1 MKLTRTPSWQTITRE
16 KKDLYDEGVKVTVS
30 DLMTNMNNKYLSLVE
45 DGTFNQLTETDKKKV
60 ALQSLVKKQEQKLR
74 DVNLILSKKLMGKLR
89 KMKED
94 RVPSTSSRTKR
105 DRFKNRYRVYIG
117 THK

>member
-16 KKDLYDEGVKVTVS
+16 KEDLYDEGVKVTVS

-60 ALQSLVKKQEQKLR
+60 ALQSLVKKQDQQLR
-74 DVNLILSKKLMGKLR
+74 NGNLTLSKQLMGKLQ

-94 RVPSTSSRTKR
+94 CAPSNLRKPKR
-105 DRFKNRYRVYIG
+105 DQFKNRYRVYTG